1 MLTAKPIGKRLEYKY
16 KFYFAFMLILLI
28 IPNIPFVKK
37 EFDLFFYIPV
47 LYWTIISVFIL
58 YILPRMHVP
67 GRVWMRGIIMGYA
80 AFAAVILISMN
91 FVAGA
96 VLKKLKGSPYDMS
109 PKGILI
115 NLLGVLS
122 VLTARELIRAYGI
135 GTIWKYFKY
144 RHFFVL
150 LFLLL
155 MTATEINFF
164 KLKHIEDM
172 KGLIIYLVSDV
183 LLIFSKNILMSV
195 FVFYGDFT
203 SGILYA
209 GIIDIFQKCS
219 PVLPELPWLATGVI
233 GVAFPII
240 YALFM
245 GEKFHDTQKDKKL
258 RSNKGSIGYMLSLG
272 VSVLFFWFCVG
283 VFKIYPSVVLTGS
296 MEPMIIPGDVV
307 IIKKLLTEKDVNSLV
322 NGDVINFKRGNIT
335 ITHRILEVE
344 VDKAGN
350 RSFVTK
356 GDNNISKDEQ
366 KVYPN
371 DIKGIVIY
379 VLPKVGVPILMIN
392 SQKEIPIGV
401 MDRGEE
407 PYGIR

>member
-1 MLTAKPIGKRLEYKY
+1 MLTAELNRVRMNPKY
-16 KFYFAFMLILLI
+16 KFYFVVMLVLLILPS
-28 IPNIPFVKK
+28 IPLVKK
-37 EFDLFFYIPV
+37 EFDVYFYVPV
-47 LYWTIISVFIL
+47 LYWMTIAVFIL
-58 YILPRMHVP
+58 RIIPRMHVP
-67 GRVWMRGIIMGYA
+67 GRVWMHGIIMGYA
-80 AFAAVILISMN
+80 ASAAIILISMN

-115 NLLGVLS
+115 NLLGILS
-122 VLTARELIRAYGI
+122 VLIARELIRAYGI

-144 RHFFVL
+144 KYFFIL
-150 LFLLL
+150 LFLFI

-164 KLKHIEDM
+164 KIKHIEDM
-172 KGLIIYLVSDV
+172 KGLIIYLISDV

-195 FVFYGDFT
+195 FVFYGDFG

-209 GIIDIFQKCS
+209 GIIDVFQKCS

-245 GEKFHDTQKDKKL
+245 GEKFHDTQKDKKP
-258 RSNKGSIGYMLSLG
+258 RSNKGSVGYMISLG

-283 VFKIYPSVVLTGS
+283 VFNLYPSIVLTGS

-307 IIKKLLTEKDVNSLV
+307 IIRKLLTEKDVNSLA
-322 NGDVINFKRGNIT
+322 NGDVINFKRENIT
-335 ITHRILEVE
+335 ITHRIVEVE

-356 GDNNISKDEQ
+356 GDNNTSKDER

-371 DIKGIVIY
+371 DIKGIVIH

-392 SQKEIPIGV
+392 SQKEIPTGV
-401 MDRGEE
+401 IDRGEE
-407 PYGIR
+407 SYGTR